1 MKISE
6 FGHIS
11 PRSDVEVFHLDRTPE
26 RPEKLVSSSQ
36 DSTNQ
41 RMTIRIVQ
49 GEDTGRT
56 CLQASVVS
64 TVADPPLPTNTD
76 SKTAETYEL
85 S

>member
-1 MKISE
+1 
-6 FGHIS
+6 
-11 PRSDVEVFHLDRTPE
+11 
-26 RPEKLVSSSQ
+26 
-36 DSTNQ
+36 
-41 RMTIRIVQ
+41 MTIRIVQ

-64 TVADPPLPTNTD
+64 TVADPPLPTNID

>member
-1 MKISE
+1 M
-6 FGHIS
+6 
-11 PRSDVEVFHLDRTPE
+11 RVFHLDRTPE
-26 RPEKLVSSSQ
+26 RQQDLVSSSQ
-36 DSTNQ
+36 DAGSQ

-64 TVADPPLPTNTD
+64 TVADPPLPTNID